1 MCVCVCVCVCV
12 YLRLMMKTAADISS
26 KIPTPLTDSS
36 RKAEFTPS
44 PIRGKGSIREGHKS
58 RRSTKVVNGIIKL
71 QHIVEN
77 PPKVIVT
84 IPELVENSKGV
95 LNSPYPAAVRAR
107 TWNTYTVRGLRP
119 VTSTLREKV
128 LIMR

>member
-1 MCVCVCVCVCV
+1 
-12 YLRLMMKTAADISS
+12 MMKTAADISS

-44 PIRGKGSIREGHKS
+44 PIRGKGSNREGHES
-58 RRSTKVVNGIIKL
+58 QQPQSCKL
-71 QHIVEN
+71 RHHKLKHVFR
-77 PPKVIVT
+77 
-84 IPELVENSKGV
+84 IPELVENSNGA